1 MQKIE
6 LGKIRLDLINLNKGK
21 HLVLNEFQDWQKK
34 KVQPFSDPDINPTP
48 ANLPLYWF
56 FCPLPSPPS
65 LEDYGKGT
73 AGTNRDQP

>member
-34 KVQPFSDPDINPTP
+34 KGP
-48 ANLPLYWF
+48 AIL
-56 FCPLPSPPS
+56 
-65 LEDYGKGT
+65 
-73 AGTNRDQP
+73 